1 MEAGVSGMTVA
12 IMPRVRPPF
21 HLLALLAICV
31 ALAGCGTA
39 SQNAPNRDASLL
51 LDFTPNAVHAGIFS
65 AVGRGYD
72 EAEGVHLRVRTPPSG
87 ADATKLLIA
96 GRVDF
101 AVLDIHDLALARA
114 KGRDIV
120 GVMALVQ
127 RPLAAVLA
135 QSSVHTPRDL
145 QGHAV
150 GVTGLPS
157 DDAVLASIVKG
168 AGGDPARVHKV
179 TIGFNAV
186 QSLLAGR
193 VAGATAFWD
202 VEGVEF
208 RDKRPRAREFRVDDY
223 GAPPYPELVL
233 TTTRRTIDDEPGL
246 VSSTV
251 RALVRGYEFTTTDPE
266 SSAQDL
272 LASNHGL
279 DPKQTAAQLDALD
292 GAFVG
297 AENQIGVLDP
307 AALRRWA
314 AWEAHFGIVDRPPDV
329 NAMFAPRFA
338 ASAVKQASG

>member
-1 MEAGVSGMTVA
+1 MAGA
-12 IMPRVRPPF
+12 IISRVPARF
-21 HLLALLAICV
+21 HPLAAAAICL
-31 ALAGCGTA
+31 ALAGCGSSSA
-39 SQNAPNRDASLL
+39 DAPNRDATLL

-65 AVGRGYD
+65 AVRRGYD
-72 EAEGVHLRVRTPPSG
+72 EAEGVTLHVRTPPSG
-87 ADATKLLIA
+87 ADATKLLLA

-120 GVMALVQ
+120 GVLALVQ

-135 QSSVHTPRDL
+135 QPSVHTPRDL
-145 QGHAV
+145 EGRRV

-168 AGGDPARVHKV
+168 AGGDPAQVHKV

-186 QSLLAGR
+186 QSLLADR

-202 VEGVEF
+202 VEGVAF
-208 RDKRPRAREFRVDDY
+208 RGRRSDAREFRVDDY

-233 TTTRRTIDDEPGL
+233 TTTRHTIDDEPGL

-251 RALVRGYEFTTTDPE
+251 RALVRGYEFTTTDPD
-266 SSAQDL
+266 SSEQDL
-272 LASNHGL
+272 LAANHGL
-279 DPKQTAAQLDALD
+279 DARQTAAQLDALD

-297 AENQIGVLDP
+297 AENQVGVLDP

-314 AWEAHFGIVDRPPDV
+314 AWEARFGIVDRPPDV
-329 NAMFAPRFA
+329 DAMFAPRFA
-338 ASAVKQASG
+338 VAAAKQASG